1 MGMKLRLLVLWSRLL
16 RGIFRPEMDDMTGG
30 WRELQNEELHSF
42 SYSPSITRI
51 VGSSRIMWTWHVA
64 RKVELRSVYN
74 FLKERL
80 KGRNYLKDRVVDSE
94 DNITN
99 ELVVIGSGYVDQNKL
114 T

>member
-1 MGMKLRLLVLWSRLL
+1 
-16 RGIFRPEMDDMTGG
+16 MDDVTGG
-30 WRELQNEELHSF
+30 WRELQNEQLHSF

-51 VGSSRIMWTWHVA
+51 VRSSMIIWAWHVA
-64 RKVELRSVYN
+64 RKVELRSVYK

-94 DNITN
+94 DNIKN
-99 ELVVIGSGYVDQNKL
+99 ELVVIGSGYVDRNKL